1 MYIDSHCHLNFPQL
15 NQKLPQVLARMTE
28 NQVDKVLAISVSRTT
43 FDEVYALA
51 QAYDNIY
58 ASVGIHPDDPDTP
71 EFSLE
76 ELIERAAWPKVVG
89 IGETGLDHYWCKGDL
104 TWQQN
109 RFATH
114 IEASK
119 MTKLPLIIHTRDAGS
134 IMLEMLK
141 SHQVEHGVI
150 HCFTEDLTFAKA
162 VLDMGL
168 YLSFSGIVTFKNA
181 KEIQEVAKYVPSD
194 RFLIETDAPFLAPM
208 PYRGKQN
215 EPAFVRHVGE
225 YIAQLRDDTPENI
238 GKISSENFY
247 RLFAK
252 VPFDSHG

>member
-15 NQKLPQVLARMTE
+15 RQQLPQVLERMTE
-28 NQVDKVLAISVSRTT
+28 NQVDRVLAISVSRVT
-43 FDEVYALA
+43 FDEVFALA
-51 QAYDNIY
+51 QAHENIY

-71 EFSLE
+71 EFSVE
-76 ELIERAAWPKVVG
+76 ELIERASWPKVVG
-89 IGETGLDHYWCKGDL
+89 IGETGLDHHWCKGDL
-104 TWQQN
+104 TWQKN
-109 RFATH
+109 RFAAH
-114 IEASK
+114 IDAAQA
-119 MTKLPLIIHTRDAGS
+119 TKLPLIIHTREAGAD
-134 IMLEMLK
+134 MLAMLK
-141 SHQVEHGVI
+141 SHRVEHGVI
-150 HCFTEDLTFAKA
+150 HCFTEDLAFAKA

-181 KEIQEVAKYVPSD
+181 KEIHEVAKYVPSD

-208 PYRGKQN
+208 PYRGKMN
-215 EPAFVRHVGE
+215 EPGFVRHVGE

-247 RLFAK
+247 RLFDK